1 MAATLLFGSTA
12 LAADGAASAQPHA
25 ESERWSVSGFGT
37 LGAAW
42 HDEDDTQFRRSVEQH
57 RGVRANALDFGVDSA
72 LGLQVHG
79 ALTPQWSVMAQ
90 AVMHQGRH
98 GDWGPHL
105 VWGFAKHVPNDWS
118 EIRVGRLVTD
128 IYLDGDSRHVNYV
141 YTTVRPYA
149 DVYGRL
155 TYDGFDGAD
164 ATVQQALGDG
174 LLRFKLFGGRTRGSV
189 YLNGADFDMDG
200 ARTLGATLDWI
211 GPELS
216 FKLSWG
222 NMIATGEDGFAALRA
237 GLLSVA
243 QLAVSPLVAD
253 HALAAQAVARAGE
266 LSATTRVG
274 YLGAALAWERGPLSL
289 QVMATDMT
297 LTVYPRFEGWGAG
310 VTAAYRL
317 GRWKPYVSYA
327 RSVLDATERELDLP
341 QHLPPGLAQYEP
353 LLGGLRAAWSQT
365 MNAASHDQH
374 TVGIGVR
381 YDLAEDMALKLQ
393 VDRIEA
399 KRSSALLRDDGSV
412 TGPRALTLISATLDF
427 VF

>member
-1 MAATLLFGSTA
+1 MAAALLVGNAA
-12 LAADGAASAQPHA
+12 LAADDVAPALPSAGTD
-25 ESERWSVSGFGT
+25 RWTLSGFGT
-37 LGAAW
+37 LGAVW
-42 HDEDDTQFRRSVEQH
+42 HEEDDTRFRRSIEQH
-57 RGVRANALDFGVDSA
+57 RGGRANALDFGVDSA

-79 ALTPQWSVMAQ
+79 ALSPQWSVMAQ

-98 GDWGPHL
+98 GEWGPHL
-105 VWGFAKHVPNDWS
+105 VWGFAQYVPNDWS

-128 IYLDGDSRHVNYV
+128 IYLDGDSRHVNYA

-222 NMIATGEDGFAALRA
+222 NMISKEDGYAGLRA
-237 GLLSVA
+237 GLLGLA
-243 QLAVSPLVAD
+243 QLAASPLLAD
-253 HALAAQAVARAGE
+253 HALAAQAAARAGE
-266 LSATTRVG
+266 LSETSRVS
-274 YLGAALAWERGPLSL
+274 YFGAALGWERGPFSL

-297 LTVYPRFEGWGAG
+297 MTLYPRFEGWGAG
-310 VTAAYRL
+310 MTVAYRV
-317 GRWKPYVSYA
+317 GRWKPYVSYS
-327 RSVLDATERELDLP
+327 RSVIDASEPELDLP
-341 QHLPPGLAQYEP
+341 QRLPSALAAFEP
-353 LLGGLRAAWSQT
+353 LLGGLRVGWSRT
-365 MNAASHDQH
+365 MTSASHDQH
-374 TVGIGVR
+374 TVGVGVR
-381 YDLAEDMALKLQ
+381 YDLADNMALKLQ

-399 KRSSALLRDDGSV
+399 KRSSVLLSDDGSV
-412 TGPRALTLISATLDF
+412 TGPRALTLLSATLDF